1 VVKWELLDEVEYLLN
16 QERVDIGLLDANAQE
31 LMAGAK
37 ELYAAVEA
45 RANTTIKQQ
54 EDLNTCTITVS
65 QRERVVAEREQEL

>member
-1 VVKWELLDEVEYLLN
+1 VVKRELLDEVEYLLN
-16 QERVDIGLLDANAQE
+16 QERVDIGLLDTNAQK